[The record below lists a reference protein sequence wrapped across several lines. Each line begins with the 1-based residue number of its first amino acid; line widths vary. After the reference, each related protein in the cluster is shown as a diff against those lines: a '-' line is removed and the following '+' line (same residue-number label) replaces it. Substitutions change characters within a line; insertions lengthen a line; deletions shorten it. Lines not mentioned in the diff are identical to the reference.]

1 LKLKW
6 VIKFSRLYHSMRVNA
21 VIVRIEPMEI
31 QFVVWQLIILVT
43 KQLVVRSD

>member
-1 LKLKW
+1 
-6 VIKFSRLYHSMRVNA
+6 MRVNV

-31 QFVVWQLIILVT
+31 QFVVWQMLLVT